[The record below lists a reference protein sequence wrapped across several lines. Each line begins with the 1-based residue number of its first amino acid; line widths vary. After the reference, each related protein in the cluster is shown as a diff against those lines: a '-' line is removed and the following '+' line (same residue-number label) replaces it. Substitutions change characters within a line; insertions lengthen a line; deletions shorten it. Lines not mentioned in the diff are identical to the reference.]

1 MNQPNF
7 QQPWGQ
13 QPQAPQQQPQWGA
26 PQQPQAQPQGQFG
39 PPPNLGQA
47 AAGNLF
53 NQFLQ
58 EPPRQRAN
66 RAKPADGTYVVRFT
80 PGCKFN
86 HSQKDGKPYL
96 LLEYQ
101 VIEGSV
107 PQMQG
112 QVFSI
117 PIFWSNRIQLQDLA
131 DLAKF
136 TFGANL
142 GQVAQQT
149 NGDPAQMAGF
159 IGQTLVQGLFAGVRV
174 ARSQK
179 QIQTVG
185 YENAF
190 ANHQW
195 IAITPQPMTLAQ
207 LGPAMGPPSAPTQ
220 PAWQQPQ
227 AQQPQQQAFPQ
238 PPGQPAQSFLPQQ
251 QPAFQPQQQQQPAF
265 QPRQQQPAF
274 QPQAGGLPQ
283 APLPQAPQQPLPA
296 FYVPGA
302 QPPR

>member
-13 QPQAPQQQPQWGA
+13 QPQAPQQPQGQGFAPAPGQQWGA
-26 PQQPQAQPQGQFG
+26 PQQAAPQQQQQFG
-39 PPPNLGQA
+39 PPPNLGAA

-53 NQFLQ
+53 NQFLT

-80 PGCKFN
+80 PGCKLN
-86 HSQKDGKPYL
+86 YSQKDGKPYL

-142 GQVAQQT
+142 GQVAQRT
-149 NGDPAQMAGF
+149 GGDPAQMAGF
-159 IGQTLVQGLFAGVRV
+159 IGQTVVQGLFAGVRV
-174 ARSQK
+174 NRSQK
-179 QIQTVG
+179 QIQSVG

-195 IAITPQPMTLAQ
+195 IAITNQPMTLAQ
-207 LGPAMGPPSAPTQ
+207 LGPALGPPSAPTQ

-227 AQQPQQQAFPQ
+227 AQPQQQAFPQ
-238 PPGQPAQSFLPQQ
+238 PPQSFLPQQPQ
-251 QPAFQPQQQQQPAF
+251 QPAFQPQQ
-265 QPRQQQPAF
+265 PAF
-274 QPQAGGLPQ
+274 QPQQPQAGNLPQ

>member
-13 QPQAPQQQPQWGA
+13 QPQAPQQQPQQFA
-26 PQQPQAQPQGQFG
+26 PQQFTPQQSQQFA
-39 PPPNLGQA
+39 PPANLGAA

-53 NQFLQ
+53 NQFLT

-80 PGCKFN
+80 PGCKMN
-86 HSQKDGKPYL
+86 YSQKDGKPYL

-112 QVFSI
+112 QVFSL
-117 PIFWSNRIQLQDLA
+117 PVFWANRIQLQDLA
-131 DLAKF
+131 DIAKF
-136 TFGANL
+136 VFGANL
-142 GQVAQQT
+142 PQVAQQSL
-149 NGDPAQMAGF
+149 GDPQKMAGF
-159 IGQTLVQGLFAGVRV
+159 IGQAVVAGMFAGVRV
-174 ARSQK
+174 SRSQK

-185 YENAF
+185 YEQAF

-195 IAITPQPMTLAQ
+195 IAITQQPMTLAQ
-207 LGPAMGPPSAPTQ
+207 LGPALGPPQAPSM
-220 PAWQQPQ
+220 PPFQQ
-227 AQQPQQQAFPQ
+227 QQQAFPQ
-238 PPGQPAQSFLPQQ
+238 PPGQPTMPQQPAFPQQSFVPQGQQPQPALPQAPPPQSFLPQA
-251 QPAFQPQQQQQPAF
+251 PPQQQQQF
-265 QPRQQQPAF
+265 
-274 QPQAGGLPQ
+274 
-283 APLPQAPQQPLPA
+283 PA
-296 FYVPGA
+296 FYVPGT

>member
-7 QQPWGQ
+7 QQPWG
-13 QPQAPQQQPQWGA
+13 AP
-26 PQQPQAQPQGQFG
+26 PQQPQQPQQPWQ
-39 PPPNLGQA
+39 PPVAPPPQQGRFAAPTPNLGAA

-53 NQFLQ
+53 NQFLT

-66 RAKPADGTYVVRFT
+66 RIKPADGTYVVRFT
-80 PGCKFN
+80 PGCKMQY
-86 HSQKDGKPYL
+86 SQKDGKPFL

-117 PIFWSNRIQLQDLA
+117 PIFWSNRLQLQDLA
-131 DLAKF
+131 DLAKYA
-136 TFGANL
+136 FGVNL
-142 GQVAQQT
+142 PQVAQQT
-149 NGDPAQMAGF
+149 GGDPQQMAGF
-159 IGQTLVQGLFAGVRV
+159 IGQSLVQGMFAGVRV
-174 ARSQK
+174 QRTQK

-195 IAITPQPMTLAQ
+195 MMISPQPMTLSQ
-207 LGPAMGPPSAPTQ
+207 LGPMQAPPPQQQ
-220 PAWQQPQ
+220 PWQPQ
-227 AQQPQQQAFPQ
+227 ASPQQPQAFPQ
-238 PPGQPAQSFLPQQ
+238 PPGQSMMPQPHG
-251 QPAFQPQQQQQPAF
+251 QPAFQPQGQPF
-265 QPRQQQPAF
+265 MIPQGQP
-274 QPQAGGLPQ
+274 PQAGALPQ
-283 APLPQAPQQPLPA
+283 APPQQPTPA